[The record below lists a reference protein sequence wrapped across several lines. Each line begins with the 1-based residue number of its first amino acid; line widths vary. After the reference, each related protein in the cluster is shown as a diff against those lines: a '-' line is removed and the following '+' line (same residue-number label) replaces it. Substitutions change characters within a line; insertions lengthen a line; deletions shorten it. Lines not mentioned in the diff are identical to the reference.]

1 MLRATPDPLVH
12 SIRFHDFPV
21 VGIEPMT
28 ACTARSF
35 PRHTHDQYGIGV
47 IDSGGHA
54 SWSGRGQV
62 RAGPGALICV
72 NPGEVHD
79 GHAIGKR
86 PRHWRLLYIEP
97 TWMAQASADV
107 HDGKS
112 RGFEFPAPVFNDERT
127 RRLIDGAFACTSKAA
142 LASDLGLTC
151 ETVMLTLVA
160 RLHAPL
166 HRRPANL
173 DGPTGCI
180 RRCRERIDADP
191 AAHVTLADLAED
203 AGLSRYQL
211 IRAFAGQL
219 GITPHAYILQRRIA
233 LARRL
238 IRACHPLAEVAAVA
252 GFADQAHLTRCFK
265 RYFGLT
271 PRRYGLRT
279 A

>member
-1 MLRATPDPLVH
+1 
-12 SIRFHDFPV
+12 
-21 VGIEPMT
+21 MT
-28 ACTARSF
+28 ACTTRSF

-54 SWSGRGQV
+54 SSSGRGPVQ
-62 RAGPGALICV
+62 AGPGSLICV
-72 NPGEVHD
+72 NPGEMHD

-97 TWMAQASADV
+97 VWMAQACADV
-107 HDGKS
+107 IEGTAPE
-112 RGFEFPAPVFNDERT
+112 FEFHEPVFIDDRI
-127 RRLIDGAFACTSKAA
+127 RRLIDAAFACTSEATA
-142 LASDLGLTC
+142 TADPELTC

-160 RLHAPL
+160 RLRAHS
-166 HRRPANL
+166 HTRPADL
-173 DGPTGCI
+173 SGPTGCI
-180 RRCRERIDADP
+180 RRCQARIDADP
-191 AAHVTLADLAED
+191 AARVTLADLAGD

-211 IRAFAGQL
+211 IRAFARQL

-238 IRACHPLAEVAAVA
+238 VRARNSLADVAAAA

-265 RYFGLT
+265 QCLGVT
-271 PRRYGLRT
+271 PRRYLLRT